1 MKRTTKYRKSS
12 NFSKLIGLVVTGA
25 ILFWSAFWPVAY
37 MVSENMNSN
46 LKEKIKSNEYL
57 PVKEKEKILGE
68 NL

>member
-1 MKRTTKYRKSS
+1 MKRTAKHRKSS

-37 MVSENMNSN
+37 IASENMNSN
-46 LKEKIKSNEYL
+46 LKEKIKNNEYL
-57 PVKEKEKILGE
+57 SIKEKKKILGE